1 MQEQIS
7 RPITDSIQ
15 VGFELI
21 DELPMKSD
29 HNGQTRTIGMYG
41 KYKATVR
48 TTLPS
53 GEIRQ
58 RDFEYSDSVA
68 NYQEGNQPNKEDLL
82 SCLCSDYNC
91 NTFTFKEFCDELGYN
106 KDSIKDLKIYKAVK
120 LNQSKLNY
128 LFGPETMQKLSEE
141 YQDY

>member
-1 MQEQIS
+1 MQETQIS

-29 HNGQTRTIGMYG
+29 GRTIGTYA
-41 KYKATVR
+41 KYKVTIR
-48 TTLPS
+48 NTIK

-58 RDFEYSDSVA
+58 REFEYSDSVA
-68 NYQEGNQPNKEDLL
+68 NYQEGNQPIKEDLL

-91 NTFTFKEFCDELGYN
+91 NIFTFKEFCDELGYN
-106 KDSIKDLKIYKAVK
+106 KDSIKDMKVFKAIQLEQK
-120 LNQSKLNY
+120 KLNY